1 MDAARAQDAVH
12 RGLGR
17 AGRVVG
23 EWCEVFRPDGPGQPM
38 APRCRVLRMP
48 AAFSAPDGKF
58 ARPVGHGQVYWH
70 GIFDAAYTR
79 VGDYIRRGD
88 GAVWFI
94 AAQQALM
101 PVLCVRAT
109 RVVEVRRPEGPERP
123 GLAPYGG
130 MVESGAGE
138 LLRAWPA
145 GVVAAGGAGVA
156 ASDLPETLAAGGWT
170 LLLPALA
177 GVVLRPGDQLR
188 DDLGR
193 GGVIAQAELS
203 EPGWRLLVAR
213 AAS

>member
-1 MDAARAQDAVH
+1 MDTQRVQDSVY

-23 EWCEVFRPDGPGQPM
+23 EWCEVFRPDGPVLPM
-38 APRCRVLRMP
+38 ASRCRVLRMP

-70 GIFDAAYTR
+70 GVFDAAYTQ

-94 AAQQALM
+94 AAQQALL
-101 PVLCVRAT
+101 PVLCVRAS
-109 RVVEVRRPEGPERP
+109 RVVEVRRAAAPERP

-130 MVESGAGE
+130 TPAAETV
-138 LLRAWPA
+138 LRGWQA
-145 GVVAAGGAGVA
+145 GVVAAG
-156 ASDLPETLAAGGWT
+156 EM
-170 LLLPALA
+170 LLPALR
-177 GVVLRPGDQLR
+177 GVVLRAGDLVR

-193 GGVIAQAELS
+193 DGVIAQVELS
-203 EPGWRLLVAR
+203 ETGWRLVVEK
-213 AAS
+213 

>member
-23 EWCEVFRPDGPGQPM
+23 EWCEVFRADGPQHPM

-48 AAFSAPDGKF
+48 AAFSAPDGRF
-58 ARPVGHGQVYWH
+58 ARPVAHGQVYWH

-79 VGDYIRRGD
+79 VGDYVRRGD
-88 GAVWFI
+88 GAIWFI

-101 PVLCVRAT
+101 PVLYVRAS
-109 RVVEVRRPEGPERP
+109 RIVELRRPAGPERP

-130 MVESGAGE
+130 TAGVGPGGGGASV
-138 LLRAWPA
+138 LLRGWPA
-145 GVVAAGGAGVA
+145 AVLATGGAGVGG
-156 ASDLPETLAAGGWT
+156 SGLPEALAAGSGM

-177 GVVLRPGDQLR
+177 GVVLQPGDLR
-188 DDLGR
+188 ATISGAP
-193 GGVIAQAELS
+193 V
-203 EPGWRLLVAR
+203 
-213 AAS
+213 

>member
-1 MDAARAQDAVH
+1 MEAARAQDAVY

-17 AGRVVG
+17 AGRAVG
-23 EWCEVFRPDGPGQPM
+23 EWCEVFRPDGPLLPL
-38 APRCRVLRMP
+38 ASRCRVLRMP
-48 AAFSAPDGKF
+48 AAFSAPDGRF

-70 GIFDAAYTR
+70 GVFDAAYTK

-101 PVLCVRAT
+101 PVLCVRASP
-109 RVVEVRRPEGPERP
+109 VVEVRRQAGPERP

-130 MVESGAGE
+130 LVAGGAE
-138 LLRAWPA
+138 VLLRGWPA
-145 GVVAAGGAGVA
+145 GVVAASGASA
-156 ASDLPETLAAGGWT
+156 
-170 LLLPALA
+170 LLLPALS
-177 GVVLRPGDQLR
+177 GVVLRPGDLVD

-203 EPGWRLLVAR
+203 ELGWRLLVVR

>member
-1 MDAARAQDAVH
+1 MDTQRVQDSVY

-23 EWCEVFRPDGPGQPM
+23 DWCEVFRPDGPMLPM

-48 AAFSAPDGKF
+48 AAFSAPDGRF

-70 GIFDAAYTR
+70 GVFDAAYTR

-94 AAQQALM
+94 AAQQALL
-101 PVLCVRAT
+101 PVLCVRAS
-109 RVVEVRRPEGPERP
+109 RVVEVRRTTAPERP

-130 MVESGAGE
+130 TASGAE
-138 LLRAWPA
+138 TVLRGWPA
-145 GVVAAGGAGVA
+145 GMVAAGGM
-156 ASDLPETLAAGGWT
+156 
-170 LLLPALA
+170 LLPALR
-177 GVVLRPGDQLR
+177 GVVLRAGDLVR

-193 GGVIAQAELS
+193 DGVIAQVELS
-203 EPGWRLLVAR
+203 EAGWRLQVGK
-213 AAS
+213 

>member
-1 MDAARAQDAVH
+1 MDTQRVQDNVH

-23 EWCEVFRPDGPGQPM
+23 AWCEVFRPDGPVLPM
-38 APRCRVLRMP
+38 AQACRVLRMP

-58 ARPVGHGQVYWH
+58 ARPVAHGQVYWH
-70 GIFDAAYTR
+70 GVFDAAYTQ

-101 PVLCVRAT
+101 PVLCVRAS
-109 RVVEVRRPEGPERP
+109 RVVEVRRPAGPERP

-130 MVESGAGE
+130 TVAGGAAV
-138 LLRAWPA
+138 LLRGWPV
-145 GVVAAGGAGVA
+145 GVAVAGGAGVGG
-156 ASDLPETLAAGGWT
+156 SGLPEALAAGGWA

-177 GVVLRPGDQLR
+177 GVLLRPGDLVR

-203 EPGWRLLVAR
+203 ESGWRLLVRR